1 MEKVLEYEMECPICR
16 TKFMVSE
23 YLYEAP
29 YVGKLIISSGV
40 CPKCGYKWSDVRL
53 AESKGPRK
61 IVYRVE
67 KPDDLNALVVRA
79 STATVRIPELGAEII
94 PGYAAQGYITT
105 VEGLVMDI
113 LEKTKF
119 LCESGEASR
128 EECEKKIREL
138 EKAVRGEIEFTV
150 EIIDPMGTSMI
161 SSGKAREIPLSEEEI
176 KRELG
181 EK

>member
-1 MEKVLEYEMECPICR
+1 MEKILDYEMNCPACGS
-16 TKFMVSE
+16 KFMVSE
-23 YLYEAP
+23 YLYDAP
-29 YVGKLIISSGV
+29 YVGKLVISSGV

-79 STATVRIPELGAEII
+79 STATVRIPEIGAEIV

-113 LEKTKF
+113 YEKTKF
-119 LCESGEASR
+119 LCESGEVPK
-128 EECEKKIREL
+128 EKCKEKLREL
-138 EKAVRGEIEFTV
+138 KRAVNGEISFTV
-150 EIIDPMGTSMI
+150 EIIDPMGVSLI
-161 SSGKAREIPLSEEEI
+161 ASSKAKEIPLKREEI
-176 KRELG
+176 ERELG
-181 EK
+181 K